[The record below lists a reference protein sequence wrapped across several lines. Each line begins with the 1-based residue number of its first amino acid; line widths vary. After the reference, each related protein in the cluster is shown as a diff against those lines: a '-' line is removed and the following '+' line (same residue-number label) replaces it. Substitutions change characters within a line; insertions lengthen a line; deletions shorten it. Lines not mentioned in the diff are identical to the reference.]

1 MTNTISYGITEDLP
15 RFDICSNEIP
25 KRIPND
31 RGLLHSP
38 NYPQD
43 VAQYLSCN
51 KQLYVPRQSRLR
63 LFMLEKSIEY
73 SHVLNIN
80 LLNNIRTLAVNEL
93 LDINITQRNDEI
105 AQFELK
111 TNHLDGGKFLLY
123 FQIDS
128 SLSEYAPFDLDPDR
142 RLDSNTKHGKT
153 SLKRQWGIVIGC
165 IIGLLLLLFLLA
177 TIFIIFRITKR
188 RRERSLKY
196 LKSDDDHRERL
207 SVPKPSSSN
216 THHHHQVEQPY
227 LASSS
232 PAILPLTSSSNHNR
246 PHSASSTTSSIIVHQ
261 INDGQSDR
269 ESLIKPTGYGITEDL
284 PRFDICSNEIPKRI
298 PNDRGLL
305 HSPNYPQDVGQYLSC
320 NKQLYVPRQSRLRLF
335 MLEKSIEYSHVLNIN
350 FLNNIRTLAVNELLD
365 INITQRNDEIAQFE
379 LKTNHLGGGKFL
391 LYFQIDS
398 RLSEYAP
405 FDLDPDRRLDGNIK
419 HGKTSLKRQ
428 WGIVIGCIIG
438 LLLLLLLLA
447 TIFIIFRITKRRR
460 ERSLKYLKSDDDH
473 RERLSVPKPSSSNTH
488 HHHHQVEQPYLAS
501 SSPAILPLTSSSNH
515 NRPHSASSTTSSI
528 IVHQINDG
536 QSDRESL
543 IKPTGQIQS
552 HSNADIDN
560 FYEEIKE
567 QQQQTAL
574 ALGLNTSKGD
584 ILNPYL
590 EAKCFE
596 QKKPLFQGNTHP
608 STQPIRDHHEND
620 SHYQHPISST
630 DRILSNEPIKP
641 KKRPPPKIPTQ
652 RMDIQHPEPS
662 APPLH
667 IIEDNNNEN

>member
-1 MTNTISYGITEDLP
+1 MLMNILFVLFIFLISNSYSYNTNPTSYLCTDSLTEIPQKLPSCLPGYIIDIENVFYESTVDNSCSGTTLCRVENKNSLQFACNRKRRCNVNIDNLRFHINSTCGTTVRFYTKYRCLPVIQEQNDHLCEPLSSSRRLALGDIKLECQRNYRLHITSALIGISIKKQDELTKNHFKCNKDTQTVCNSYVPNAYRDVCDNPLRPTYDDHCTIKYNERPALKDCPYGMTSNFSLVEYLCIPGYGITEDLP

-25 KRIPND
+25 QRIPND
-31 RGLLHSP
+31 RGLLYSP

-111 TNHLDGGKFLLY
+111 TNHL
-123 FQIDS
+123 
-128 SLSEYAPFDLDPDR
+128 
-142 RLDSNTKHGKT
+142 
-153 SLKRQWGIVIGC
+153 
-165 IIGLLLLLFLLA
+165 
-177 TIFIIFRITKR
+177 
-188 RRERSLKY
+188 
-196 LKSDDDHRERL
+196 
-207 SVPKPSSSN
+207 
-216 THHHHQVEQPY
+216 
-227 LASSS
+227 
-232 PAILPLTSSSNHNR
+232 
-246 PHSASSTTSSIIVHQ
+246 
-261 INDGQSDR
+261 
-269 ESLIKPTGYGITEDL
+269 
-284 PRFDICSNEIPKRI
+284 
-298 PNDRGLL
+298 
-305 HSPNYPQDVGQYLSC
+305 
-320 NKQLYVPRQSRLRLF
+320 
-335 MLEKSIEYSHVLNIN
+335 
-350 FLNNIRTLAVNELLD
+350 
-365 INITQRNDEIAQFE
+365 
-379 LKTNHLGGGKFL
+379 GGGKFL

-405 FDLDPDRRLDGNIK
+405 FDLDPDRRLDSNSK

-428 WGIVIGCIIG
+428 WGIVTGCIIG

-473 RERLSVPKPSSSNTH
+473 RERLSVSKPSSSNN

-515 NRPHSASSTTSSI
+515 NRPHSASSTTSST

-596 QKKPLFQGNTHP
+596 QRKPLFQGNTHP
-608 STQPIRDHHEND
+608 SIQPIRDHHEND

-630 DRILSNEPIKP
+630 DRIISNEPVKP